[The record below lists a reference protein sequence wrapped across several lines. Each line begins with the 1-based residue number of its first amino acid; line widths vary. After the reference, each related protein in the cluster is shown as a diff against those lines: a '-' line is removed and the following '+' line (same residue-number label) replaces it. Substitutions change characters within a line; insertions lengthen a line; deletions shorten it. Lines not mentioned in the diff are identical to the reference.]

1 VADKHT
7 MTHQEISEQVAR
19 AERLFAEHHRYILA
33 TIGRFISE
41 AEERDDLYQDLF
53 VYFVRKPIPS
63 DVVNLQ
69 AYLHRVI
76 LDRVRDR
83 KRSQSRYRR
92 HLDLYAQESANKEL
106 PAEVT
111 IPNAQA
117 QELFD
122 LLDAHLKKNEA
133 AAILHCYK
141 DDLEIA
147 EAARKM
153 NILPRS
159 LSRYLSVGLKKIRT
173 IVRKDTD

>member
-1 VADKHT
+1 MIV
-7 MTHQEISEQVAR
+7 
-19 AERLFAEHHRYILA
+19 RLSCYRKKA
-33 TIGRFISE
+33 
-41 AEERDDLYQDLF
+41 DLYQDLF

-63 DVVNLQ
+63 DVINIQ

-92 HLDLYAQESANKEL
+92 HLGLYAQEPAYKKES

-141 DDLEIA
+141 DDLEIS

-153 NILPRS
+153 NIQPRS
-159 LSRYLSVGLKKIRT
+159 LSRYLSVGLKKIRK